1 MPREKDLKRL
11 VRARM
16 KKTGEAYTTARTQL
30 LKKPRKRPAPH
41 TERLTPIAPARDL
54 AKLAGMADAAV
65 KEKTGHAWAEWV
77 RLLDRHEADKLPHGE
92 IARIVSGTYNVPD
105 WWTQT
110 VTVGYERIKGLRA
123 RGQHR
128 NGTFEMTKSRTYNV
142 PVATLFDAWVD
153 PGVRRRWLAESGVKV
168 RTATAPKSMR
178 LGWPDGTIVAVGFMA
193 KNAGKSSVALAHTK
207 LADRDAA
214 ERLKKYWEER
224 LEALGGVVTKQD

>member
-1 MPREKDLKRL
+1 M
-11 VRARM
+11 
-16 KKTGEAYTTARTQL
+16 
-30 LKKPRKRPAPH
+30 
-41 TERLTPIAPARDL
+41 
-54 AKLAGMADAAV
+54 
-65 KEKTGHAWAEWV
+65 
-77 RLLDRHEADKLPHGE
+77 
-92 IARIVSGTYNVPD
+92 
-105 WWTQT
+105 
-110 VTVGYERIKGLRA
+110 
-123 RGQHR
+123 
-128 NGTFEMTKSRTYNV
+128 
-142 PVATLFDAWVD
+142 D